1 MSSRDDASK
10 TKGKRSFRHPWQAQ
24 VLTRAEELQFVLDVV
39 VVKEGLTAA
48 EEVGI
53 AELRDQLERA
63 KAIARSRVRRW
74 GLWSVRELRQA
85 SAVERAYGLLDSVE
99 ISILRLADS
108 RYVIG
113 QLPSLLA
120 QVRSHLPIGDERLR
134 RLESIAL
141 RYPIPRGP
149 DDPCDRELCDDERNA
164 VIAAMRASALE
175 ARRELARV
183 RNLANMFRAV
193 AVVLV
198 LGVIGLG
205 AVGFLYKEAIPLCF
219 TPDDKAVVC
228 PLSGS
233 SEILT
238 APPPGGSVAAERDEG
253 LVTFYTRRTSS
264 RGDILIVELLGF
276 LAAVIAGA
284 RGLRQLEGTST
295 PFDLPLASA
304 ILKLPTGAITAV
316 IGLVLMRG
324 GFVPGLSA
332 LDNSA
337 QILAWAVIFGFS
349 QELFTRFADTQAQAV
364 LGKVG
369 TPGDQKLPD
378 GTTVPS
384 HATSA

>member
-1 MSSRDDASK
+1 MASRDPSESPAR
-10 TKGKRSFRHPWQAQ
+10 RSFRHPWQAH
-24 VLTRAEELQFVLDVV
+24 VLTRAEELWFVLDKVV
-39 VVKEGLTAA
+39 IPGASA
-48 EEVGI
+48 SSYAGI
-53 AELRDQLERA
+53 ADLADQLDRA
-63 KAIARSRVRRW
+63 KVIARSRVRRW
-74 GLWSVRELRQA
+74 SPLPSRELRQPA
-85 SAVERAYGLLDSVE
+85 AVERAYGLLDAVE
-99 ISILRLADS
+99 LSILRLAGDA
-108 RYVIG
+108 YVIG

-120 QVRSHLPIGDERLR
+120 QARSHLPIGDERLR
-134 RLESIAL
+134 RLEAIAAQ
-141 RYPIPRGP
+141 YPLPSAAPGGCGRT
-149 DDPCDRELCDDERNA
+149 LCADERNA

-183 RNLANMFRAV
+183 RNLATMFCAV
-193 AVVLV
+193 AGVL
-198 LGVIGLG
+198 ILG
-205 AVGFLYKEAIPLCF
+205 AVLLGVLGFVCKQAIPLCF
-219 TPDDKAVVC
+219 TPDDQAVVC
-228 PLSGS
+228 PVRSVS
-233 SEILT
+233 VDLT
-238 APPPGGSVAAERDEG
+238 SVRPGTQAADRDEAK
-253 LVTFYTRRTSS
+253 VTDATRRTAWE
-264 RGDILIVELLGF
+264 GDILIVEALGL

-316 IGLVLMRG
+316 LGLVLMRG

-349 QELFTRFADTQAQAV
+349 QELFTRFADHQAQAV

-384 HATSA
+384 HAMPA